1 MKVLL
6 RKMPLLLLAV
16 NLFFSSFAGHAQQ
29 STKGSFTGKV
39 LSADNVPVANITVLL
54 KGTGRGTVT
63 DEAGIYKFE
72 NVQTGIYTVEFS
84 FAGLEPKAV
93 EVNVKAGETVLIADI
108 ILAENIKRLGEVVV
122 VGAAKKFAKKQSN
135 YVARMPISNLENPQV
150 YTVVPKEL
158 VQEQMAIDFRSAI
171 TAAPGLTNVVQSVG
185 SGGVGLS
192 LRTRG
197 FSGNAGS
204 IRNGANTNW
213 VTTNDPANLET
224 IEVIK
229 GPSATLFGTSLIT
242 YGGLVNRVTK
252 KPLEY
257 LKGEVSYSTG
267 SWALSRTTLD
277 FNMPFT
283 EDKSVLF
290 RLNAAVDNQK
300 TWQDYGRSSTTFISP
315 AFTFKVNEKLS
326 FDFEAEL
333 YKGKRN
339 ATYIGTGG
347 AGPAV
352 AKSLDDLNFDF
363 KRSYTTDDFLSDNQ
377 NTNIFAKATY
387 LLSDKWTSQTILSN
401 AFTDNK
407 ANYLFLLVAT
417 DTSITRR
424 LMNINSV
431 FKTTQLQ
438 QNFTGDFKIGNMRNR
453 LLLGAEYNYLST
465 NDNRWIVNSF
475 DVVKINKPAAF
486 INVEK
491 FKSLIAAMA
500 GPTIANNRERRTFS
514 IYASDVINITNRLIA
529 MASVRFDNFNDVTTD
544 YKQSNLSPKMGLV
557 YQVVKNKVSVFA
569 NYMNGFTNVAPATT
583 AANPT
588 ELTTFKPEQANQVEG
603 GVKFE
608 LLEGKLNGTISYYD
622 IKVKNKVRTDPANTL
637 YSLQDGTQESKGF
650 EADLIANPVKG
661 LHLILGYG
669 HNESRFTK
677 AAANVQGKTPASS
690 PVNVGNFWVSYKL
703 TQGAAK
709 GFGIGFGGNTQSNS
723 YINDTNTFMAEGFT
737 TFDGTVFLDKS
748 KFRLGLKLNNITNQ
762 KYFTSDFWANM
773 MPTRQLVANATFRF

>member
-29 STKGSFTGKV
+29 STKGAFTGKV

-150 YTVVPKEL
+150 YTVVPREL

-290 RLNAAVDNQK
+290 RLNAAIDNQK

-315 AFTFKVNEKLS
+315 AFTFKANDKLT

-339 ATYIGTGG
+339 ATYIGIGG

-387 LLSDKWTSQTILSN
+387 QLSKQWTSQTILSN

-417 DTSITRR
+417 DTTITRR

-438 QNFTGDFKIGNMRNR
+438 QNFTGDFTIGKMRNR

-486 INVEK
+486 INMEK
-491 FKSLIAAMA
+491 FRSLIAAMTA
-500 GPTIANNRERRTFS
+500 PTIANNRDRRTFS
-514 IYASDVINITNRLIA
+514 AYASDVINITDRLIA

-544 YKQSNLSPKMGLV
+544 YKQSNLSPKLGLV

-588 ELTTFKPEQANQVEG
+588 ELTEFKPEQANQLEG

-608 LLEGKLNGTISYYD
+608 LLEGKLNGTLSYYD
-622 IKVKNKVRTDPANTL
+622 IQVKNKVRTDPANTL

-661 LHLILGYG
+661 LHIILGYG

-723 YINDTNTFMAEGFT
+723 YINDINTFMAEGFT
-737 TFDGTVFLDKS
+737 TFDGTVFLDKP